1 MTTIAITGSASGIG
15 ASTRSLLESNS
26 VNVIGIDLHH
36 AEIEADLSE
45 EEERRRAV
53 SEIINLCEGSLD
65 GLVTSAGVSVP
76 FKPKSMLTINWFG
89 TVDLMRGLRETL
101 SNSAG
106 ISHVV
111 AISSNSTTI
120 TPNVPTSL
128 VEACLNMDEATCYEI
143 LEKMDET
150 QAMAIAYAAS
160 KLAVARFVRQS
171 APKPEWA
178 GSNIRLN
185 ALAPGAVLTPLLE
198 GGLNDPTF
206 GAAIKG
212 LPIPVGH
219 FGEPALIAE
228 WIQMMLSPAADF
240 MCGSILF
247 LDGGSDALIRP
258 DDWPNS
264 IQLK

>member
-26 VNVIGIDLHH
+26 VKVIGIDLHH

-45 EEERRRAV
+45 EEERRRAI

-89 TVDLMRGLRETL
+89 TVDLLRGLRETL

-150 QAMAIAYAAS
+150 QAMAIA
-160 KLAVARFVRQS
+160 
-171 APKPEWA
+171 
-178 GSNIRLN
+178 
-185 ALAPGAVLTPLLE
+185 
-198 GGLNDPTF
+198 
-206 GAAIKG
+206 
-212 LPIPVGH
+212 
-219 FGEPALIAE
+219 
-228 WIQMMLSPAADF
+228 
-240 MCGSILF
+240 
-247 LDGGSDALIRP
+247 
-258 DDWPNS
+258 
-264 IQLK
+264 